1 MVEALGMGVEKVY
14 AARGLY
20 ELEIEAWNGMDAV
33 MRIVNIARRAKLRYT
48 EMRTVFEPTGR
59 LRLRLTGWGEGSEAR
74 WLAAKLERMP
84 EVYRVE
90 ARLLRPDED
99 ALPA

>member
-1 MVEALGMGVEKVY
+1 MEAVEMGVERAY

-48 EMRTVFEPTGR
+48 EMRAMFEATGR
-59 LRLRLTGWGEGSEAR
+59 LRVRLVGWGEGGEAR

-84 EVYRVE
+84 EVYSVE
-90 ARLLRPDED
+90 ARLLRVDED
-99 ALPA
+99 GLHA